1 MVVQNELIISYDLY
15 MRYMVY
21 IERREVA
28 YYDFFD
34 INILLNME
42 ESYRRANEG
51 CRSVEQ
57 QIIQDSRNKC
67 WRQRT
72 SRIH

>member
-34 INILLNME
+34 INILLNIKATIDVPMNV
-42 ESYRRANEG
+42 AD
-51 CRSVEQ
+51 Q
-57 QIIQDSRNKC
+57 
-67 WRQRT
+67 
-72 SRIH
+72 